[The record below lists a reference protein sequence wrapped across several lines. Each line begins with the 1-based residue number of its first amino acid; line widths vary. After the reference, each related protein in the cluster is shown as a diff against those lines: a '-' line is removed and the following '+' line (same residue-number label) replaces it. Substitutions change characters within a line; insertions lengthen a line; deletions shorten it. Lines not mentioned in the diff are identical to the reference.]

1 MTASALKLWS
11 LLTPAERRKA
21 LALAVLMFVV
31 GIVEVTGL
39 ISVVPLIAVLTS
51 ATDPCARIG
60 GAAGTLCSRLL
71 PTRDPYVLGGLAFG
85 LIAMSNLLAFAV
97 TWLSSRLN
105 WAVWRRLSARVLGA
119 YLEKPYEYFFDVH
132 SSVVVKNV
140 VLETE
145 RFANLVFMPA
155 LIIVSRIIVTVAVIL
170 LVVAV
175 DPTVSFGIIVLLAL
189 LYIAV
194 YRQLQGRVRSS
205 GDIAFAARERISG
218 IATETVA
225 GVRELRMLGCEEH
238 FAKRFRTAGRTLAR
252 QYVYS
257 MVVSVMPRYVI
268 ETGAFALILGVA
280 VYLSYKLGGWQTAA
294 PLLAFYILA
303 AYRLLPQFQQIY
315 VNAML
320 VQQNARI
327 VDALSEL
334 TLATPSPAPTV
345 GRISPSKAPTPPV
358 ALDNVT
364 YRYPG
369 TEKPVLDRATM
380 EIPARSTVGLVGATG
395 AGKSTIIDLIAGL
408 LSPQQGTIKL
418 NGHPLDAGLATAW
431 RTRIGYVPQVPYLL
445 DDTVRRNIAFG
456 LPDEEISHDGVERA
470 AKLANIHDF
479 IAGLPQG
486 YDTMVGERGVRLSGG
501 QRQRLVIARALYRDP
516 EVLIFDEATSA
527 LDQDTEQAVME
538 AIRTLSHQKTLLIIS
553 HRPATLQGCD
563 IVYEVADGRIAP
575 RQATALRS
583 SA

>member
-1 MTASALKLWS
+1 MTATARKLWL
-11 LLTPAERRKA
+11 LLTPPERHKA
-21 LALAVLMFVV
+21 LALAALMFVV
-31 GIVEVTGL
+31 GVVEVTGL

-51 ATDPCARIG
+51 ATDPCARLG
-60 GAAGTLCSRLL
+60 GAAGTMCSRLL

-155 LIIVSRIIVTVAVIL
+155 LIIVSRVIVTVAVIL

-175 DPTVSFGIIVLLAL
+175 DPTVSLGIIVLLAL
-189 LYIAV
+189 LYVAV

-238 FAKRFRTAGRTLAR
+238 FAKRFRTAARTLAR

-268 ETGAFALILGVA
+268 ETAAFALILGVA

-334 TLATPSPAPTV
+334 TVATPAAAPAV
-345 GRISPSKAPTPPV
+345 AISSSRAPTPPV

-369 TEKPVLDRATM
+369 TEKPVLERATL

-408 LSPQQGTIKL
+408 LSPQQGAITL
-418 NGHPLDAGLATAW
+418 NGQPLDAGLAPAW

-445 DDTVRRNIAFG
+445 DDTIGRNIAFG
-456 LPDEEISHDGVERA
+456 LPDEEISQSGVERA

-486 YDTMVGERGVRLSGG
+486 YGTMVGERGVRLSGG

-563 IVYEVADGRIAP
+563 IVYEVADGRVTR